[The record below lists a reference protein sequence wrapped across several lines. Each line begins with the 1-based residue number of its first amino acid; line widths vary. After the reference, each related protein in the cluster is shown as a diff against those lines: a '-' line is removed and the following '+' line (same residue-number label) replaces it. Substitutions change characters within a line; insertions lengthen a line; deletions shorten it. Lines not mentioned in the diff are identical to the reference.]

1 MIKNTLLSIL
11 VLLLASIAG
20 AQTAAFTTS
29 PAAVNGV
36 VTICQGSELLFTN
49 TTTGNVNNVNWTF
62 QGGNPGSSSANGPH
76 VVSFNSTGTFNVSLA
91 VNGGSPTTIQV
102 VVAQNNSSPNLN
114 LNVDIG
120 CGGGFG
126 TSTFLGTSYFTSCG
140 ATGGDVLCLTSS
152 TTNTNSNSIHTIYWG
167 DGTSNTY
174 TGSNIIAGNT
184 NFQHFYNTTGTLYLT
199 YTVQQTS
206 SGCIRSEVTPVYLG
220 ANPTATITPGGVPT
234 LCNPGSVLYNI
245 SPGGQNTIGTTYTIS
260 VNDGSTA
267 VTYNHPPP
275 PNYLHEFNTVSCG
288 TQTTINNTTY
298 PNSFQASITTQNA
311 CGSASN
317 AIGPINIQSAPVAEM
332 STTPA
337 LTPYN
342 NNICEGSNVIFN
354 DISVP
359 GTNISSAQ
367 GYLCNNTYKL
377 IWRLYGPSGL
387 ITTTNN
393 AFINV
398 LSGSFGS
405 STNLLGT
412 GSWLNGA
419 ANVNVQFLTPGNYKM
434 VLYIGGLA
442 YNPCGLDSVETNICV
457 TPNFQV
463 VLDIPFTTGCSPITG
478 LFQNDTQSPFCGLNN
493 VSSWTITPSNPQNCG
508 QPSAG
513 FVNGSSSSTL
523 NANIQFGGPGVYQI
537 GLTSSLSSPV
547 FSNTTPLGCVPRSTS
562 ATITIKSPPQV
573 TIAAPAAI
581 CSGSSFTPVATVNN
595 CYSTSP
601 VTYLWNFNPNN
612 TIPSGNAPTPL
623 TSTLLNPGAISYP
636 SSQGSP
642 FPFQLTA
649 TNECGSTTA
658 SQTIT
663 VQPGVVVTP
672 GNYGPFCV
680 NSTVQLAG
688 QVTGGSTT
696 GYWTSN
702 VPGGSFSAA
711 GTIANSGALN
721 SIYTPPSNYTG
732 TIVLTLTSGAPPSPC
747 PVVTAQT
754 SITFNSQATSNAG
767 TYATCMDQ
775 GVTLNG
781 VIGGAA
787 STATWTAT
795 SGSFSNVNSLTSTW
809 TPPTGFVGSTQLT
822 LTTNDPTGP
831 CQSATSTATVTVKP
845 LPVATVAATIGSIC
859 SGANAVFNL
868 TSSLPSTSYN
878 WTIVTLPPGVVVTAS
893 GTIAIA
899 GNGVLSL
906 PIANNTST
914 PQTLTFQFTPVAN
927 GCSGQ
932 AVTSTV
938 TIQPVATVLALSSLT
953 VCPGATIT
961 PTTFQSTPTGS
972 TFAWSNSN
980 TAIGTSASG
989 SGQLSSWT
997 APVNNGT
1004 TAITG
1009 TITVT
1014 PTFNGCLG
1022 TLSNFTVTISPTPVL
1037 TNTNLSQAICSGA
1050 TTTAVTWT
1058 SNLTAST
1065 FNWTAAA
1072 SSANLSGFTAS
1083 GSSNLP
1089 TMTITNSGTTVETVT
1104 YSVTPNKNGCNGIPV
1119 SYVITVNPI
1128 PALTLSPNQTVCGG
1142 IGTAVTTFTNTVIGG
1157 SFTYA
1162 LQNPAAVPATITGFP
1177 TTGSGQLPASTINNG
1192 GTNAYTLNY
1201 TITPNAFGC
1210 NGPTGTYSITINP
1223 APVATFSQ
1231 ANQVICTGN
1240 NTSSVTLSS
1249 TTSNVT
1255 FSWSAQNPLPTGI
1268 GNLSPT
1274 TGTNTIP
1281 AFTNLINTTTS
1292 PIAVTFTA
1300 LATTSGTSQCPGAPS
1315 NYTITVN
1322 PSPNVQASFTSNDT
1336 LCSAQSI
1343 GIQLSST
1350 VLNTAF
1356 TWTAT
1361 NGAGVS
1367 GGANS
1372 TAPSSV
1378 ISQVLT
1384 NTTSSV
1390 GFVNYSITPS
1400 ANGCS
1405 GAPITVTAYV
1415 NPVAVVGS
1423 ISNITVCSNT
1433 TVSIPSFVSVPS
1445 NSSISWTSN
1454 QALFSIGTSGSG
1466 SISPWT
1472 APVNN
1477 GTTAI
1482 IGNFTVTPTFN
1493 NCPGTPRNFSVT
1505 VQPSPSV
1512 TNTVLTQSI
1521 CSGVSTVPVNWSSG
1535 ISGATFSWT
1544 AQASSANVSGFPASG
1559 NGNLAALTG
1568 ITNTG
1573 NTTETV
1579 TFSIT
1584 ATANGCAGS
1593 PVNYIL
1599 TVYPT
1604 PTLTLSPSQT
1614 ICSGNATAV
1623 SSFTNSV
1630 STGTITWQT
1639 NPSVTIPPA
1648 VTGFTASGTGQL
1660 PTMTLQNTGTLPF
1673 NLVYNVTPSANGCNG
1688 ALGQYTITINPAPSV
1703 QFSQANQTI
1712 CSGANTTQ
1720 VNVSSTTPG
1729 VTFSWQATV
1738 PSGINNFV
1746 TTSGTGNIPAFTNL
1760 VNTTVNPITIPISV
1774 TPTTAGSA
1782 LCPGTAAQYTI
1793 TVNPTPVAAFT
1804 FISNDTICSGGQ
1816 LNINLTANTS
1826 NTLFTW
1832 TAINGTGVSGA
1843 SSVTAPQVSIQQQL
1857 TNNSTFVGNAI
1868 YTVTPQSG
1876 ACSGQLL
1883 QITAFVNPVAV
1894 TNPISSLTFCA
1905 GDQVV
1910 IPTFSSTPT
1919 GAVFAWTNSNTAVGL
1934 SSSGT
1939 GNISAYTAPVNATN
1953 SPIVSTIQVTP
1964 TFNGCPGTPATFT
1977 LGIKPTPSI
1986 SNQPLTQTICSG
1998 SATSAVQWSTGVTGT
2013 TYAWTSTSSSANL
2026 TGYTISGN
2034 GNLPQMTGIQNAG
2047 NTTETI
2053 TYTVTPS
2060 AAGCSG
2066 SAVSYSLVVNPSP
2079 VLTLPSNQTLCSGVP
2094 TLATQFVNS
2103 VSGGSFIWNLQDPL
2117 SIPSTISGYQNSGT
2131 GQLPSATLTNSGTSS
2146 YQLNYS
2152 ITPTAN
2158 GCSGSSLTYSIT
2170 VLPAPAI
2177 AFSIPS
2183 QSICNGNTT
2192 QSVTLSSATPNVN
2205 YTWSAV
2211 TPLPAGIGNLTP
2223 TSGTTSVIPSYSNL
2237 TNSTSLP
2244 IVVTF
2249 TAQAITSGSATC
2261 PGQTANYTITVN
2273 PTAVGQFNFTS
2284 NDSICSGGTLSIALT
2299 STTPNTQFTWSQV
2312 ASSGIT
2318 GAANSVSPAQNISQV
2333 LTNTGNTVG
2342 SITYTITPVL
2352 GTCNGSPI
2360 QAIGYVNPVAQLS
2373 PLAAISACPNAAFN
2387 PPSFVAIPSGSS
2399 FTWTNTNQN
2408 IGLAQSGNGQLA
2420 AWTAPANNS
2429 TASITSTVTVTPV
2442 FNTCLGTPAS
2452 FGITLFPTPSITN
2465 SPLNQTLC
2473 EGIASSPINLTSS
2486 LSGSTLTWSF
2496 ANAGTSLSGM
2506 NTSSG
2511 NNPLPA
2517 MTISNSGNTQE
2528 TVIYSVQA
2536 NSTNNCTSPAT
2547 QYTININPNPTLS
2560 GVVDQTICSGSVA
2573 TATNY
2578 QNSVQGGGFTWSL
2591 LNTGIPSTVTNYQAA
2606 TGSGQ
2611 VPSSQISNTGSAP
2624 YTLNY
2629 LITPT
2634 AVNCSGVADTFSI
2647 TVMPSPAV
2655 QFGGGNSQT
2664 LCSGLTTT
2672 PITLTSTTPNVTWN
2686 WTVTAP
2692 SGVSGALPAS
2702 GQTQNIPAFTLSH
2715 TASTAQTVTISVSAS
2730 TLTNSCPG
2738 TQNTYSIIVN
2748 PIPVATATIV
2758 GPTTICSN
2766 NTLTVNLTSTVS
2778 NTNFTWTSTAS
2789 QGITGN
2795 TIASGT
2801 SIVNTLIN
2809 SSTTVGT
2816 VNYTISPAASGCS
2829 GSPTTATV
2837 FVNPVAV
2844 VIGLSNLSSCP
2855 GGQLAPSTFQSN
2867 PPNATYN
2874 WTNTNAAIGILSS
2887 GSGNIPS
2894 WNAPANGTGTT
2905 VTGTINV
2912 TPTYAGC
2919 VGSPSSFTTT
2929 IFPTPSVTNSPLN
2942 QTVCEGAS
2950 TASVNFT
2957 SSLIGSALNWSYVSA
2972 GNSLSAYNTSTGTSN
2987 LPSMAIGHS
2996 GSTQQSVIYS
3006 VQAISTNSCPST
3018 PVQYTIF
3025 VNPNPIISGVQ
3036 DQTVCSGAPTT
3047 LSNFQNSVTGGNF
3060 NWTLLN
3066 TGIPATVNGY
3076 LSVSSTGQIP
3086 SATITNTGASA
3097 YTLNYLVTPTATG
3110 CTGIADTLSITV
3122 MPSAVVLFTG
3132 GNSQAICSGNTSV
3145 AVSMSSPTP
3154 NVTWSWSLS
3163 APGAVSGA
3171 LPSSGLSSTIP
3182 AYTLSQNGST
3192 PLNVV
3197 FTVNASTTLGSC
3209 PGGQATYTITVNPT
3223 PIATAVF
3230 ASNDTVC
3237 SNSPVTLNLSSS
3249 VAGTSYSWTSIASSG
3264 VTGNSNA
3271 SGQVINNTLVNS
3283 TGLLGTVNY
3292 TITPTASLCPGTP
3305 INVTAAVNPVAVMT
3319 GLVNISACPGGQLTP
3334 PTFQSNPPNA
3344 TFTWVNSNPSIGI
3357 SSTGTGNIPSWTAPT
3372 NQTTSALTGTV
3383 AVTPTYNN
3391 GCAGVPSTFT
3401 VTVHPTPQVTTTP
3414 MTQTLCESVGSQAV
3428 NFTSNIP
3435 STINWTYASSGS
3447 NISGY
3452 AAGTGVNPLPSMTF
3466 SNTGS
3471 TQQAIVY
3478 SVQASTN
3485 AGCQSIPAN
3494 YTFNVN
3500 PTPVLVSPG
3509 GQTVCSG
3516 AASTS
3521 VSLNADVTGATYLWN
3536 AVNPPIG
3543 LSGFTPNGGGSIP
3556 SMTIVNSTA
3565 NSLQLVYNVTPSAGG
3580 CTGSSVNYTFT
3591 INPSPTISFS
3601 SSNQSLCSGNNS
3613 TAVLLTTSTQNASIS
3628 WTAAVPSGVTGF
3640 SNTTGTS
3647 TIPSFNLINN
3657 TPSNLIATISALATT
3672 TGSTACPG
3680 TTATYTITVS
3690 PQIGFTTVVADNS
3703 LCSGEDAQI
3712 QLNSSVA
3719 GITYST
3725 VVNASA
3731 GISGASNVNGSLI
3744 DQTLTNASNTQ
3755 GSVSYS
3761 ITANAP
3767 AGNICPNQATT
3778 IPITV
3783 EPISTVQ
3790 YSLPNQVVCSGTN
3803 IQSVNLSSSVI
3814 GSSIAWTATT
3824 PIGIS
3829 GMQASGTTL
3838 IPSLNL
3844 TNSTNA
3850 PLNVVISATS
3860 AINGCP
3866 GPVATYQITVHPNP
3880 TLTITPSIQTICS
3893 GTSFVS
3899 NLSSN
3904 VANTSFNWVVTP
3916 NPALNGTANGS
3927 GNAIN
3932 QTLVN
3937 STAQLEQVSYTVTT
3951 VGPGPIAGCPG
3962 QTGILL
3968 IAVNPVPTVVFNQ
3981 SNQTICSGTSNAEVL
3996 LSSVTSNAQISW
4008 SAAIPAGI
4016 TGATA
4021 NGTTS
4026 IPVQNLVNTTN
4037 TPLSIVYTSSVSTNT
4052 GNCSGQS
4059 STYSITVNPLP
4070 ALSFSQGNQVIC
4082 SGVTSASVNLQTNLA
4097 PTVPGTLNYSWTA
4110 VQPNGMSGVVVS
4122 GSNTIPSQ
4130 TLVNSSNSSLV
4141 VNYVGQ
4147 VSYTN
4152 NNTFCAGA
4160 GANYTITVNPLPAV
4174 LATVS
4179 DPIICSGDTAQVCFT
4194 SPVSGVSFS
4203 YSVLTSNG
4211 ITGASNG
4218 TGTCLNQA
4226 LVNNLLAQGS
4236 ATYTVQ
4242 ANSNGCSGA
4251 STTATV
4257 LVNPLPV
4264 VSPLTAI
4271 VVCPSQSIAGIN
4283 FASTPPGAT
4292 FNWSNSNPSV
4302 GLSSSGIGPIS
4313 GWIAPANSSGGSY
4326 VGTVSLNSTLSGCT
4340 GPNTSF
4346 NITVNPTPSLD
4357 VTPQLV
4363 TICSGQT
4370 ANLSFV
4376 SNVPNASF
4384 SWTVASTNV
4393 NGASNGS
4400 GGNGTFTLNQNLI
4413 ATGSAVGNAVYTVTP
4428 QANTCFGNPVQ
4439 VPVTVNPNPNVLI
4452 SPSSQTLCS
4461 GETTAMSLSS
4471 DFSGTTF
4478 GWTVSANAAVTGAF
4492 NGSGNVI
4499 QQVLTNSSVLPQL
4512 VTYTITPSLNGC
4524 NGTPVSVTVSVNPT
4538 PAVSPS
4544 VINQTICS
4552 GQSTNILL
4560 NANVSNTTFNYTF
4573 VSDPGVLGANNGTTS
4588 PILQQLT
4595 NTTSQA
4601 AQVVYTIIPTANT
4614 CVGNAVSATVT
4625 VNPVASVLP
4634 SANQLTFCSGQNAVA
4649 QLSSNVAGA
4658 TFNWTVTPNA
4668 QLTGQAGGNGNT
4680 INQQVTN
4687 NSFLVQNFNYVI
4699 TPTFG
4704 SCPGTQYNLP
4714 VTVNP
4719 LPQIFP
4725 GAQVNTCI
4733 SNQPFLLSGYTPTGG
4748 TWQGTGITN
4757 SVTGEFSPPVAGVGQ
4772 FNLVYTYTNPATG
4785 CTNSGVKVVQVNPLP
4800 VPQFTMDTLKCTNTN
4815 VTIVNNSIGSSSYF
4829 WEFGNGATSTVQN
4842 PIYQFPQGGT
4852 YTVQLTATSPQ
4863 GCVDSISQTI
4873 TIITNPITSFV
4884 PTSNLGCGP
4893 LDVNFA
4899 NTTTGSYITSY
4910 FWNFGY
4916 PANGPF
4922 SIQQNPGT
4930 ITFPS
4935 PNLQDTS
4942 YIISLSAT
4950 NQCGTTSYLDTIL
4963 VKPTPI
4969 ASFGTSVSTGCSP
4982 LSVNFLNTSIG
4993 SPTNFIW
5000 SFGDGSFSTQQN
5012 PSHVFTTPTN
5022 DTTFNVMLIAINDC
5036 GSDTTYFP
5044 IYVLPNTVTSFF
5056 NTNPTAGCAPLDVE
5070 FTNFS
5075 LGSTTYYWNFGD
5087 GQVSNAQSP
5096 SHVYTGAG
5104 NFTAQLIA
5112 SNGCAYDTSNI
5123 TITVYPKPNVSFNV
5137 QQSSLCT
5144 NEDFV
5149 FVNSSVQLSNVVWSF
5164 GDGTGS
5170 NVYSPTHD
5178 YSTAGT
5184 FVVSLVGSSSVNG
5197 CLDTAYQTIN
5207 VIQGPDLQ
5215 YDEYVF
5221 EGCLP
5226 QTIQFNELSNTATS
5240 AVWDFDDGTQGIG
5253 PSATHTYT
5261 SAGTF
5266 APVVIAQNAF
5276 GCTDTATF
5284 TVIVHP
5290 NPIAAFQ
5297 LSDVAICDL
5306 PVNISTNNLSQ
5317 GAVSYSW
5324 DFDNGTTSVLNAPQV
5339 TYVLS
5344 GLYEVS
5350 LIAYNQ
5356 FGCADTAYENVNVLP
5371 RPVANFTPDLTS
5383 GCEDLTINFTN
5394 TSSGATSY
5402 LWEFGDST
5410 SVQAVSPGHTYYN
5423 PGTYSVSLIAYNDFG
5438 CADTITYENLI
5449 NVFLVPQ
5456 AGFSVS
5462 PAEFFIDEPLISL
5475 INTANFYETG
5485 EYIFGTGEIYDIST
5499 MSYNFN
5505 VPDSGNY
5512 MITQIVYT
5520 ETGCV
5525 DTATAWVHVSLAPT
5539 LYVPNAFTPD
5549 LDGENDEWIPV
5560 ASGFKSITVRVFNRW
5575 GEEIFVTNDLTNKWD
5590 GTYFGL
5596 PCQVGVYTWSIYGR
5610 DENDELIIKHG
5621 HVSLVR

>member
-1 MIKNTLLSIL
+1 
-11 VLLLASIAG
+11 
-20 AQTAAFTTS
+20 
-29 PAAVNGV
+29 
-36 VTICQGSELLFTN
+36 
-49 TTTGNVNNVNWTF
+49 
-62 QGGNPGSSSANGPH
+62 
-76 VVSFNSTGTFNVSLA
+76 
-91 VNGGSPTTIQV
+91 
-102 VVAQNNSSPNLN
+102 
-114 LNVDIG
+114 
-120 CGGGFG
+120 
-126 TSTFLGTSYFTSCG
+126 
-140 ATGGDVLCLTSS
+140 
-152 TTNTNSNSIHTIYWG
+152 
-167 DGTSNTY
+167 
-174 TGSNIIAGNT
+174 
-184 NFQHFYNTTGTLYLT
+184 
-199 YTVQQTS
+199 
-206 SGCIRSEVTPVYLG
+206 
-220 ANPTATITPGGVPT
+220 
-234 LCNPGSVLYNI
+234 
-245 SPGGQNTIGTTYTIS
+245 
-260 VNDGSTA
+260 
-267 VTYNHPPP
+267 
-275 PNYLHEFNTVSCG
+275 
-288 TQTTINNTTY
+288 
-298 PNSFQASITTQNA
+298 
-311 CGSASN
+311 
-317 AIGPINIQSAPVAEM
+317 
-332 STTPA
+332 
-337 LTPYN
+337 
-342 NNICEGSNVIFN
+342 
-354 DISVP
+354 
-359 GTNISSAQ
+359 
-367 GYLCNNTYKL
+367 
-377 IWRLYGPSGL
+377 
-387 ITTTNN
+387 
-393 AFINV
+393 
-398 LSGSFGS
+398 
-405 STNLLGT
+405 
-412 GSWLNGA
+412 
-419 ANVNVQFLTPGNYKM
+419 
-434 VLYIGGLA
+434 
-442 YNPCGLDSVETNICV
+442 
-457 TPNFQV
+457 
-463 VLDIPFTTGCSPITG
+463 
-478 LFQNDTQSPFCGLNN
+478 
-493 VSSWTITPSNPQNCG
+493 
-508 QPSAG
+508 
-513 FVNGSSSSTL
+513 
-523 NANIQFGGPGVYQI
+523 
-537 GLTSSLSSPV
+537 
-547 FSNTTPLGCVPRSTS
+547 
-562 ATITIKSPPQV
+562 
-573 TIAAPAAI
+573 
-581 CSGSSFTPVATVNN
+581 
-595 CYSTSP
+595 
-601 VTYLWNFNPNN
+601 
-612 TIPSGNAPTPL
+612 
-623 TSTLLNPGAISYP
+623 
-636 SSQGSP
+636 
-642 FPFQLTA
+642 
-649 TNECGSTTA
+649 
-658 SQTIT
+658 
-663 VQPGVVVTP
+663 
-672 GNYGPFCV
+672 
-680 NSTVQLAG
+680 
-688 QVTGGSTT
+688 
-696 GYWTSN
+696 
-702 VPGGSFSAA
+702 
-711 GTIANSGALN
+711 
-721 SIYTPPSNYTG
+721 
-732 TIVLTLTSGAPPSPC
+732 
-747 PVVTAQT
+747 
-754 SITFNSQATSNAG
+754 
-767 TYATCMDQ
+767 
-775 GVTLNG
+775 
-781 VIGGAA
+781 
-787 STATWTAT
+787 
-795 SGSFSNVNSLTSTW
+795 
-809 TPPTGFVGSTQLT
+809 
-822 LTTNDPTGP
+822 
-831 CQSATSTATVTVKP
+831 
-845 LPVATVAATIGSIC
+845 
-859 SGANAVFNL
+859 
-868 TSSLPSTSYN
+868 
-878 WTIVTLPPGVVVTAS
+878 
-893 GTIAIA
+893 
-899 GNGVLSL
+899 
-906 PIANNTST
+906 
-914 PQTLTFQFTPVAN
+914 
-927 GCSGQ
+927 
-932 AVTSTV
+932 
-938 TIQPVATVLALSSLT
+938 
-953 VCPGATIT
+953 
-961 PTTFQSTPTGS
+961 
-972 TFAWSNSN
+972 
-980 TAIGTSASG
+980 
-989 SGQLSSWT
+989 
-997 APVNNGT
+997 
-1004 TAITG
+1004 
-1009 TITVT
+1009 
-1014 PTFNGCLG
+1014 
-1022 TLSNFTVTISPTPVL
+1022 
-1037 TNTNLSQAICSGA
+1037 
-1050 TTTAVTWT
+1050 
-1058 SNLTAST
+1058 
-1065 FNWTAAA
+1065 
-1072 SSANLSGFTAS
+1072 
-1083 GSSNLP
+1083 
-1089 TMTITNSGTTVETVT
+1089 
-1104 YSVTPNKNGCNGIPV
+1104 
-1119 SYVITVNPI
+1119 
-1128 PALTLSPNQTVCGG
+1128 
-1142 IGTAVTTFTNTVIGG
+1142 
-1157 SFTYA
+1157 
-1162 LQNPAAVPATITGFP
+1162 
-1177 TTGSGQLPASTINNG
+1177 
-1192 GTNAYTLNY
+1192 
-1201 TITPNAFGC
+1201 
-1210 NGPTGTYSITINP
+1210 
-1223 APVATFSQ
+1223 
-1231 ANQVICTGN
+1231 
-1240 NTSSVTLSS
+1240 
-1249 TTSNVT
+1249 
-1255 FSWSAQNPLPTGI
+1255 
-1268 GNLSPT
+1268 
-1274 TGTNTIP
+1274 
-1281 AFTNLINTTTS
+1281 
-1292 PIAVTFTA
+1292 
-1300 LATTSGTSQCPGAPS
+1300 
-1315 NYTITVN
+1315 
-1322 PSPNVQASFTSNDT
+1322 
-1336 LCSAQSI
+1336 
-1343 GIQLSST
+1343 
-1350 VLNTAF
+1350 
-1356 TWTAT
+1356 
-1361 NGAGVS
+1361 
-1367 GGANS
+1367 
-1372 TAPSSV
+1372 
-1378 ISQVLT
+1378 
-1384 NTTSSV
+1384 
-1390 GFVNYSITPS
+1390 
-1400 ANGCS
+1400 
-1405 GAPITVTAYV
+1405 
-1415 NPVAVVGS
+1415 
-1423 ISNITVCSNT
+1423 
-1433 TVSIPSFVSVPS
+1433 
-1445 NSSISWTSN
+1445 
-1454 QALFSIGTSGSG
+1454 
-1466 SISPWT
+1466 
-1472 APVNN
+1472 
-1477 GTTAI
+1477 
-1482 IGNFTVTPTFN
+1482 
-1493 NCPGTPRNFSVT
+1493 
-1505 VQPSPSV
+1505 
-1512 TNTVLTQSI
+1512 
-1521 CSGVSTVPVNWSSG
+1521 
-1535 ISGATFSWT
+1535 
-1544 AQASSANVSGFPASG
+1544 
-1559 NGNLAALTG
+1559 
-1568 ITNTG
+1568 
-1573 NTTETV
+1573 
-1579 TFSIT
+1579 
-1584 ATANGCAGS
+1584 
-1593 PVNYIL
+1593 
-1599 TVYPT
+1599 
-1604 PTLTLSPSQT
+1604 
-1614 ICSGNATAV
+1614 
-1623 SSFTNSV
+1623 
-1630 STGTITWQT
+1630 
-1639 NPSVTIPPA
+1639 

-1660 PTMTLQNTGTLPF
+1660 PAMTLQNTGTLPF

-1688 ALGQYTITINPAPSV
+1688 ALWQYTITINPAPSV
-1703 QFSQANQTI
+1703 QFSQASQTI

-1760 VNTTVNPITIPISV
+1760 VNTTVNPITIPISL

-1782 LCPGTAAQYTI
+1782 LCPGTTAQYSI
-1793 TVNPTPVAAFT
+1793 TVNPTPVAAFS
-1804 FISNDTICSGGQ
+1804 FVSNDTICSGGQ

-1832 TAINGTGVSGA
+1832 TAINGAGVSGA
-1843 SSVTAPQVSIQQQL
+1843 SSVTVPQVSIQQQL
-1857 TNNSTFVGNAI
+1857 TNSSTLVGNAI

-1876 ACSGQLL
+1876 ACSGQQV
-1883 QITAFVNPVAV
+1883 QIAVYVNPVAL
-1894 TNPISSLTFCA
+1894 TNPVSALTFCA
-1905 GDQVV
+1905 GEQVV
-1910 IPTFSSTPT
+1910 IPAFSSTPT
-1919 GAVFAWTNSNTAVGL
+1919 GAVFSWTNSNTAVGL

-1939 GNISAYTAPVNATN
+1939 GNISAFAAPVNTTN
-1953 SPIVSTIQVTP
+1953 SSIVSTIQVTP
-1964 TFNGCPGTPATFT
+1964 TFNGCPGTPASFT
-1977 LGIKPTPSI
+1977 LSIKPTPSI
-1986 SNQPLTQTICSG
+1986 TNQPLTQTICSG
-1998 SATSAVQWSTGVTGT
+1998 SATNAVQWSSGVTGT
-2013 TYAWTSTSSSANL
+2013 TYAWTSTSSSVNL
-2026 TGYTISGN
+2026 TGYTVSGN
-2034 GNLPQMTGIQNAG
+2034 GNLPQLTGIQNAG

-2053 TYTVTPS
+2053 SYTVTPT
-2060 AAGCSG
+2060 AAGCAGTSI
-2066 SAVSYSLVVNPSP
+2066 SYTVVVNPLP
-2079 VLTLPSNQTLCSGVP
+2079 VLTLSSNQTLCSGVP

-2103 VSGGSFIWNLQDPL
+2103 VSAGSFVWNLQNPL
-2117 SIPSTISGYQNSGT
+2117 IIPSTISGYQNSGT
-2131 GQLPSATLTNSGTSS
+2131 GQLPSAALTNSGTSS

-2158 GCSGSSLTYSIT
+2158 GCSGSALVYSIT
-2170 VLPAPAI
+2170 VLPAPAV

-2223 TSGTTSVIPSYSNL
+2223 STGTTSVIPSYSNL

-2249 TAQAITSGSATC
+2249 TAQATTSGSATC

-2273 PTAVGQFNFTS
+2273 PTAVGQFSFSS
-2284 NDSICSGGTLSIALT
+2284 NDSICNGGTLSIALT
-2299 STTPNTQFTWSQV
+2299 SITPNTQFTWTQV
-2312 ASSGIT
+2312 ASLGIS

-2333 LTNTGNTVG
+2333 LTNTASTVG

-2387 PPSFVAIPSGSS
+2387 PPPFAALPSGSS

-2408 IGLAQSGNGQLA
+2408 IGLAQSGNGQLSP
-2420 AWTAPANNS
+2420 WTAPVNNS

-2486 LSGSTLTWSF
+2486 LIGSTLTWSF

-2517 MTISNSGNTQE
+2517 MTISNSGNAQE
-2528 TVIYSVQA
+2528 TVVYSVQA

-2634 AVNCSGVADTFSI
+2634 AVNCAGVADTFSI

-2692 SGVSGALPAS
+2692 SGVSGALPSS
-2702 GQTQNIPAFTLSH
+2702 GQTQIIPAFTLSH

-2912 TPTYAGC
+2912 TPTYEGC
-2919 VGSPSSFTTT
+2919 VGSPSSFTAT

-2957 SSLIGSALNWSYVSA
+2957 SSLIGSVLNWSYVSA

-3006 VQAISTNSCPST
+3006 VQAISTNSCPSI
-3018 PVQYTIF
+3018 PVQYTVF

-3036 DQTVCSGAPTT
+3036 DQTVCSGAPTA

-3060 NWTLLN
+3060 SWTLLN

-3171 LPSSGLSSTIP
+3171 LPSNGLSSTIP
-3182 AYTLSQNGST
+3182 AYTLSQNGTTS
-3192 PLNVV
+3192 LNVV

-3237 SNSPVTLNLSSS
+3237 SNSPVTLNLSST
-3249 VAGTSYSWTSIASSG
+3249 VAGTSFSWTSIASSG
-3264 VTGNSNA
+3264 VTGNTNA

-3305 INVTAAVNPVAVMT
+3305 VNATAAVNPVAVMT

-3357 SSTGTGNIPSWTAPT
+3357 SSTGTGSIASWTAPT

-3401 VTVHPTPQVTTTP
+3401 VTIHPTPQVTTTP
-3414 MTQTLCESVGSQAV
+3414 MTQTLCESVVSQSV
-3428 NFTSNIP
+3428 NFASNIP

-3452 AAGTGVNPLPSMTF
+3452 AAGTGENPLPSMTF

-3536 AVNPPIG
+3536 AVNPPGG

-3580 CTGSSVNYTFT
+3580 CNGSSVNYTFT
-3591 INPSPTISFS
+3591 INPSPTINFS

-3628 WTAAVPSGVTGF
+3628 WTAAVPSGITGF

-3647 TIPSFNLINN
+3647 TIPSFNLVNN

-3731 GISGASNVNGSLI
+3731 GISGASNVNGLLI

-3860 AINGCP
+3860 TINGCP

-3916 NPALNGTANGS
+3916 NPALNGTANGT

-3981 SNQTICSGTSNAEVL
+3981 SNQTICSGTSNAQVL

-4021 NGTTS
+4021 NGTTT

-4082 SGVTSASVNLQTNLA
+4082 SGLTSASVNLQTNLA

-4122 GSNTIPSQ
+4122 GSNTIPAQ
-4130 TLVNSSNSSLV
+4130 TLVNSSNSPLTI
-4141 VNYVGQ
+4141 NYIGQ
-4147 VSYTN
+4147 VSYAN
-4152 NNTFCAGA
+4152 NNTVCTGT
-4160 GANYTITVNPLPAV
+4160 GANYAITVNPLPAV
-4174 LATVS
+4174 LATVT

-4203 YSVLTSNG
+4203 YTVLTSNG

-4218 TGTCLNQA
+4218 TGTCFNQA

-4242 ANSNGCSGA
+4242 ANSNGCSGT

-4271 VVCPSQSIAGIN
+4271 VACPSQSIAGIN
-4283 FASTPPGAT
+4283 FTSTPPGAT
-4292 FNWSNSNPSV
+4292 FNWSNSNPSI

-4313 GWIAPANSSGGSY
+4313 GWLAPANSSGGSY
-4326 VGTVSLNSTLSGCT
+4326 VGTVSVNSTLSGCT

-4400 GGNGTFTLNQNLI
+4400 GGNGSFTLNQNLI

-4428 QANTCFGNPVQ
+4428 QANTCFGNPIQ

-4461 GETTAMSLSS
+4461 GETTALSLSS
-4471 DFSGTTF
+4471 DFAGTTF
-4478 GWTVSANAAVTGAF
+4478 GWTVSTNAAVTGAF

-4499 QQVLTNSSVLPQL
+4499 QQVLSNSSVLPQL
-4512 VTYTITPSLNGC
+4512 VTYTVTPSLNGC

-4544 VINQTICS
+4544 VLSQTICS

-4560 NANVSNTTFNYTF
+4560 NANVSSTTFNYTF
-4573 VSDPGVLGANNGTTS
+4573 VSNPGILGANNGTTS

-4614 CVGNAVSATVT
+4614 CVGNAVSVTVT
-4625 VNPVASVLP
+4625 VNPVATVIP
-4634 SANQLTFCSGQNAVA
+4634 SATQLTFCSGQNAVA

-4668 QLTGQAGGNGNT
+4668 QLTGQSGGNGNT

-4699 TPTFG
+4699 TPAFG

-4815 VTIVNNSIGSSSYF
+4815 ITLVNNSIGSSSYF

-4935 PNLQDTS
+4935 PYLQDTS
-4942 YIISLSAT
+4942 YIVSLSAT
-4950 NQCGTTSYLDTIL
+4950 NQCGTTSYLDTIV

-4969 ASFGTSVSTGCSP
+4969 ATFGTSVSTGCSP

-5000 SFGDGSFSTQQN
+5000 SFGDGSFSTQPN

-5056 NTNPTAGCAPLDVE
+5056 NTNPTSGCSPLDVD

-5087 GQVSNAQSP
+5087 GQVSNTQSP

-5104 NFTAQLIA
+5104 NYTAQLIA

-5123 TITVYPKPNVSFNV
+5123 SITVFPKPNVSFNV
-5137 QQSSLCT
+5137 QQNTLCT
-5144 NEDFV
+5144 NENFV

-5170 NVYSPTHD
+5170 TLYSPTHD

-5184 FVVSLVGSSSVNG
+5184 FVVSLVGSSALNG

-5253 PSATHTYT
+5253 PSATHTFT

-5276 GCTDTATF
+5276 GCADTATF
-5284 TVIVHP
+5284 TVIIHP

-5306 PVNISTNNLSQ
+5306 PVDISTNNLSQ

-5324 DFDNGTTSVLNAPQV
+5324 DFDNGTTSVLNAPQI
-5339 TYVLS
+5339 TYVQS
-5344 GLYEVS
+5344 GMYEVS

-5356 FGCADTAYENVNVLP
+5356 FGCSDTAYENVNVLP

-5438 CADTITYENLI
+5438 CADTITYDDLI

-5475 INTANFYETG
+5475 INTANLYETG

-5499 MSYNFN
+5499 MNYNFN

-5560 ASGFKSITVRVFNRW
+5560 ASGFKSITVRLFNRW

-5590 GTYFGL
+5590 GTYLGL

>member
-36 VTICQGSELLFTN
+36 VTICQGQSITYTN
-49 TTTGNVNNVNWTF
+49 TSTGTNNSTNYNWTF
-62 QGGNPGSSSANGPH
+62 QGGNPN
-76 VVSFNSTGTFNVSLA
+76 
-91 VNGGSPTTIQV
+91 
-102 VVAQNNSSPNLN
+102 
-114 LNVDIG
+114 
-120 CGGGFG
+120 
-126 TSTFLGTSYFTSCG
+126 
-140 ATGGDVLCLTSS
+140 
-152 TTNTNSNSIHTIYWG
+152 NSNSIGPHTVTYSNSGNFNTTLNLGGGNSVQISVNVINTSSINPQLVMAPGGGQYSTTSLNGVTIFRKCGGLNIANFTFNDPNLSSYPAGSTFNYAWG
-167 DGTSNTY
+167 DGTSSTGPPSSIFHSYVGQGYYNLVYTVNLPSGCSVSVTYQVYVGANPPAITLSGTASTSCLPNEFSFELGSPQNTTPPVGTTYVIIYNDGSPNDTVSALTSNPMTIEHLFTQTSCGINSVIQSTTY
-174 TGSNIIAGNT
+174 TNSYSIQVVATNGCNILGTFAAIGPIIAAESVDANLSVTPNTNTICINTPLTFNDISDPGSNVYATTCDVMYGRYWTISPNSGFT
-184 NFQHFYNTTGTLYLT
+184 TTGTL
-199 YTVQQTS
+199 
-206 SGCIRSEVTPVYLG
+206 G
-220 ANPTATITPGGVPT
+220 ANNGFMPNSTPGYDWASWTNGAQNLPVTWTVPGNYQVTLFVGNDCGVD
-234 LCNPGSVLYNI
+234 S
-245 SPGGQNTIGTTYTIS
+245 
-260 VNDGSTA
+260 
-267 VTYNHPPP
+267 VTYNVCVVAPTLANFAIPTSIACSP
-275 PNYLHEFNTVSCG
+275 LTLTPTNNSSTPGCNNSNFYNWSILSSNPLNCTV
-288 TQTTINNTTY
+288 
-298 PNSFQASITTQNA
+298 QN
-311 CGSASN
+311 GPSVNPSSSTSASPSFTFS
-317 AIGPINIQSAPVAEM
+317 GPGAYTIQ
-332 STTPA
+332 
-337 LTPYN
+337 L
-342 NNICEGSNVIFN
+342 
-354 DISVP
+354 
-359 GTNISSAQ
+359 
-367 GYLCNNTYKL
+367 
-377 IWRLYGPSGL
+377 
-387 ITTTNN
+387 
-393 AFINV
+393 
-398 LSGSFGS
+398 
-405 STNLLGT
+405 
-412 GSWLNGA
+412 
-419 ANVNVQFLTPGNYKM
+419 
-434 VLYIGGLA
+434 
-442 YNPCGLDSVETNICV
+442 
-457 TPNFQV
+457 
-463 VLDIPFTTGCSPITG
+463 ITG
-478 LFQNDTQSPFCGLNN
+478 LNTSVLGAACAADTFTQ
-493 VSSWTITPSNPQNCG
+493 V
-508 QPSAG
+508 
-513 FVNGSSSSTL
+513 
-523 NANIQFGGPGVYQI
+523 
-537 GLTSSLSSPV
+537 
-547 FSNTTPLGCVPRSTS
+547 
-562 ATITIKSPPQV
+562 ITIKSPPQV

-672 GNYGPFCV
+672 GTYGPFCV

-696 GYWTSN
+696 GYWTAN
-702 VPGGSFSAA
+702 VLGGSFSAP

-721 SIYTPPSNYTG
+721 SIYTPPSAYTG

-795 SGSFSNVNSLTSTW
+795 SGTFSNVNSLTSSW
-809 TPPTGFVGSTQLT
+809 TPPSGFVGTAQLT
-822 LTTNDPTGP
+822 LTTNDPSGP

-893 GTIAIA
+893 GTISTA
-899 GNGVLSL
+899 GNGLLSL

-932 AVTSTV
+932 VVTSTV

-1022 TLSNFTVTISPTPVL
+1022 TSSNFTVTISPTPVV

-1050 TTTAVTWT
+1050 TSTLVTWT
-1058 SNLTAST
+1058 SNLTATT
-1065 FNWTAAA
+1065 FNWTATA
-1072 SSANLSGFTAS
+1072 SSVNLSGFTTS
-1083 GSSNLP
+1083 GSGNLP
-1089 TMTITNSGTTVETVT
+1089 TMTITNSGNTVETVT
-1104 YSVTPNKNGCNGIPV
+1104 YSVTPSKDGCSGIPV

-1142 IGTAVTTFTNTVIGG
+1142 INTVVTTFTNSVIGG

-1162 LQNPAAVPATITGFP
+1162 LQNPAAVPATISGFP
-1177 TTGSGQLPASTINNG
+1177 TTGAGQIPASTINNG

-1210 NGPTGTYSITINP
+1210 SGPTGTYSITINP

-1281 AFTNLINTTTS
+1281 AFTNLINTTIS
-1292 PIAVTFTA
+1292 PISVTFTA

-1350 VLNTAF
+1350 VLNTTF

-1361 NGAGVS
+1361 NGAGIS

-1415 NPVAVVGS
+1415 NPVAVLGS
-1423 ISNITVCSNT
+1423 ISTITVCSNT
-1433 TVSIPSFVSVPS
+1433 TVSIPSFVSVPA
-1445 NSSISWTSN
+1445 NSSIAWTSN
-1454 QALFSIGTSGSG
+1454 QPLFSIGTSGLG

-1568 ITNTG
+1568 IINSG

-1579 TFSIT
+1579 TFSVT

-1593 PVNYIL
+1593 LVNYVL

-1614 ICSGNATAV
+1614 ICSGNLTSV
-1623 SSFTNSV
+1623 TSFTNSV
-1630 STGTITWQT
+1630 STGSITWQT

-1660 PTMTLQNTGTLPF
+1660 PAMTLQNTGTLPF

-1703 QFSQANQTI
+1703 QFSQASQTI

-1729 VTFSWQATV
+1729 VTFGWQATV

-1782 LCPGTAAQYTI
+1782 LCPGTTAQYSI
-1793 TVNPTPVAAFT
+1793 TVNPTPVAAFS
-1804 FISNDTICSGGQ
+1804 FVSNDTICSGGQ

-1832 TAINGTGVSGA
+1832 TAINGAGVSGA
-1843 SSVTAPQVSIQQQL
+1843 SSVTVPQVSIQQQL
-1857 TNNSTFVGNAI
+1857 TNSSTLVGNAI

-1876 ACSGQLL
+1876 ACSGQAV
-1883 QITAFVNPVAV
+1883 QIAVYVNPVAL
-1894 TNPISSLTFCA
+1894 TNPVSALTFCA
-1905 GDQVV
+1905 GEQVV
-1910 IPTFSSTPT
+1910 IPAFSSTPT
-1919 GAVFAWTNSNTAVGL
+1919 GAVFSWTNSNTAVGL

-1939 GNISAYTAPVNATN
+1939 GNISAFAAPVNTTN
-1953 SPIVSTIQVTP
+1953 SSIVSTIQVTP
-1964 TFNGCPGTPATFT
+1964 TFNGCPGTPASFT
-1977 LGIKPTPSI
+1977 LSIKPTPSI
-1986 SNQPLTQTICSG
+1986 TNQPLTQTICSG
-1998 SATSAVQWSTGVTGT
+1998 SATTAVQWSSGVTGT
-2013 TYAWTSTSSSANL
+2013 TYAWTSTSSSVNL
-2026 TGYTISGN
+2026 TGYTVSGN
-2034 GNLPQMTGIQNAG
+2034 GNLPQLTGIQNAG

-2053 TYTVTPS
+2053 SYTVTPT
-2060 AAGCSG
+2060 AAGCAGTSI
-2066 SAVSYSLVVNPSP
+2066 SYTVVVNPLP
-2079 VLTLPSNQTLCSGVP
+2079 VLTLSSNQTLCSGVP

-2103 VSGGSFIWNLQDPL
+2103 VSAGSFVWNLQNPL
-2117 SIPSTISGYQNSGT
+2117 IIPSTISGYQNSGT

-2158 GCSGSSLTYSIT
+2158 GCSGSALVYSIT
-2170 VLPAPAI
+2170 VLPAPAV

-2223 TSGTTSVIPSYSNL
+2223 STGTTSVIPSYSNL

-2249 TAQAITSGSATC
+2249 TAQATTSGSATC

-2273 PTAVGQFNFTS
+2273 PTAVGQFSFSS
-2284 NDSICSGGTLSIALT
+2284 NDSICNGGTLSIALT
-2299 STTPNTQFTWSQV
+2299 SITPNTQFTWTQV
-2312 ASSGIT
+2312 ASLGIS

-2333 LTNTGNTVG
+2333 LTNTASTVG

-2387 PPSFVAIPSGSS
+2387 PPPFAALPSGSS

-2408 IGLAQSGNGQLA
+2408 IGLAQSGNGQLSP
-2420 AWTAPANNS
+2420 WTAPVNNS

-2517 MTISNSGNTQE
+2517 MTISNNGNTQE
-2528 TVIYSVQA
+2528 TVVYSVQA

-2611 VPSSQISNTGSAP
+2611 VPSSQISNTGPAP

-2634 AVNCSGVADTFSI
+2634 AVNCAGVADTFSI
-2647 TVMPSPAV
+2647 TIMPSPAV
-2655 QFGGGNSQT
+2655 QFVGGNSQT

-2715 TASTAQTVTISVSAS
+2715 TASTAQTVTLSVSAS

-2919 VGSPSSFTTT
+2919 VGSPSSFTAT

-2957 SSLIGSALNWSYVSA
+2957 SSLIGSVLNWSYVSA

-3018 PVQYTIF
+3018 PVQYTVF

-3036 DQTVCSGAPTT
+3036 DQTVCSGAPTA

-3060 NWTLLN
+3060 SWTLLN

-3171 LPSSGLSSTIP
+3171 LPSNGLSSTIP
-3182 AYTLSQNGST
+3182 AYTLSQNGTTS
-3192 PLNVV
+3192 LNVV

-3237 SNSPVTLNLSSS
+3237 SNSPVTLNLSST
-3249 VAGTSYSWTSIASSG
+3249 VAGTSFSWSSIASSG
-3264 VTGNSNA
+3264 VTGNTNA

-3305 INVTAAVNPVAVMT
+3305 VNATAAVNPVAVMT

-3357 SSTGTGNIPSWTAPT
+3357 SSTGTGSIASWTAPT

-3401 VTVHPTPQVTTTP
+3401 VTIHPTPQVTTTP
-3414 MTQTLCESVGSQAV
+3414 MTQTLCESVVSQSV
-3428 NFTSNIP
+3428 NFASNIP

-3452 AAGTGVNPLPSMTF
+3452 AAGTGENPLPSMTF

-3536 AVNPPIG
+3536 AVNPPVG

-3580 CTGSSVNYTFT
+3580 CNGSSVNYTFT
-3591 INPSPTISFS
+3591 INPSPTINFS

-3628 WTAAVPSGVTGF
+3628 WTAAVPSGITGF

-3647 TIPSFNLINN
+3647 TIPSFNLVNN
-3657 TPSNLIATISALATT
+3657 TTSNLIATISALATT

-3712 QLNSSVA
+3712 QLNSSLA

-3731 GISGASNVNGSLI
+3731 GISGASNVNGLLI

-3860 AINGCP
+3860 TINGCP

-3916 NPALNGTANGS
+3916 NPALNGTANGT

-3981 SNQTICSGTSNAEVL
+3981 SNQTICSGTSNAQVL

-4021 NGTTS
+4021 NGTTT

-4082 SGVTSASVNLQTNLA
+4082 SGLTSASVNLQTNLA

-4110 VQPNGMSGVVVS
+4110 VQPSGISGVVVS
-4122 GSNTIPSQ
+4122 GSNTIPAQ
-4130 TLVNSSNSSLV
+4130 TLVNSSNSPLTI
-4141 VNYVGQ
+4141 NYTGQ

-4152 NNTFCAGA
+4152 NNTICTGT
-4160 GANYTITVNPLPAV
+4160 GANYAITVNPLPAV
-4174 LATVS
+4174 LATVT

-4203 YSVLTSNG
+4203 YTVLTSNG

-4218 TGTCLNQA
+4218 TGTCFNQA

-4242 ANSNGCSGA
+4242 ANSNGCSGT

-4283 FASTPPGAT
+4283 FISTPPGAT
-4292 FNWSNSNPSV
+4292 FNWSNSNPSI

-4313 GWIAPANSSGGSY
+4313 GWLAPANSSGGSY
-4326 VGTVSLNSTLSGCT
+4326 VGTVSVNSTLSGCT

-4400 GGNGTFTLNQNLI
+4400 GGNGSFTLNQNLI

-4428 QANTCFGNPVQ
+4428 QANTCFGNPIQ
-4439 VPVTVNPNPNVLI
+4439 VPVIVNPNPNVLI

-4461 GETTAMSLSS
+4461 GETTALSLSS
-4471 DFSGTTF
+4471 DFAGTTF
-4478 GWTVSANAAVTGAF
+4478 GWTVSTNAAVAGAF

-4499 QQVLTNSSVLPQL
+4499 QQVLSNSSVLPQL
-4512 VTYTITPSLNGC
+4512 VTYTVTPSLNGC

-4538 PAVSPS
+4538 PVVSPS
-4544 VINQTICS
+4544 VLSQTICS

-4560 NANVSNTTFNYTF
+4560 NANVSSTTFNYTF
-4573 VSDPGVLGANNGTTS
+4573 VSNPGILGANNGTTS

-4614 CVGNAVSATVT
+4614 CVGNAVSVTVT
-4625 VNPVASVLP
+4625 VNPVATVIP
-4634 SANQLTFCSGQNAVA
+4634 SATQLTFCSGQNAVA

-4668 QLTGQAGGNGNT
+4668 QLTGQSGGNGNT

-4687 NSFLVQNFNYVI
+4687 NSFLVQNYNYVI
-4699 TPTFG
+4699 TPAFG

-4719 LPQIFP
+4719 LPQIFA

-4935 PNLQDTS
+4935 PYLQDTS
-4942 YIISLSAT
+4942 YIVSLSAT
-4950 NQCGTTSYLDTIL
+4950 NQCGTTSYLDTIV

-4969 ASFGTSVSTGCSP
+4969 ATFGTSVSTGCSP

-5000 SFGDGSFSTQQN
+5000 SFGDGSFSTQPN

-5056 NTNPTAGCAPLDVE
+5056 NTNPTSGCSPLDVD

-5087 GQVSNAQSP
+5087 GQVSNTQSP

-5104 NFTAQLIA
+5104 NYTAQLIA

-5123 TITVYPKPNVSFNV
+5123 SITVFPKPNVSFNV
-5137 QQSSLCT
+5137 QQNTLCT
-5144 NEDFV
+5144 NENFV

-5253 PSATHTYT
+5253 PSATHTFT

-5276 GCTDTATF
+5276 GCADTATF
-5284 TVIVHP
+5284 TVVIHP

-5306 PVNISTNNLSQ
+5306 PVDISTNNLSQ

-5324 DFDNGTTSVLNAPQV
+5324 DFDNGTTSVLNAPQI
-5339 TYVLS
+5339 TYVQS
-5344 GLYEVS
+5344 GMYQVS

-5356 FGCADTAYENVNVLP
+5356 FGCSDTAYENVNVLP

-5438 CADTITYENLI
+5438 CADTITYDDLI

-5475 INTANFYETG
+5475 INTANLYETG

-5499 MSYNFN
+5499 MNYNFN

-5590 GTYFGL
+5590 GTYLGL